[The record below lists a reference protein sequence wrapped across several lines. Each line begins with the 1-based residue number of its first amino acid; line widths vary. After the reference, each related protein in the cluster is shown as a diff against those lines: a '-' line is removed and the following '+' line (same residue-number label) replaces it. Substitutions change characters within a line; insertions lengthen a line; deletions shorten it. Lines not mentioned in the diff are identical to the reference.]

1 MVGDQVEAREVDQRS
16 DGCFI
21 DSVKLHGGL
30 FLRRIGGANLVGD
43 LNQLEVVFAYR
54 LLRYRQKAE
63 VLIRFACC
71 SSQQVLKGLGLRRIW
86 RPSSTLP
93 ACRVR
98 YHTLSKQTQA

>member
-71 SSQQVLKGLGLRRIW
+71 SSQQVLKGLGLTSRRQLCW
-86 RPSSTLP
+86 SLDVNYPGR
-93 ACRVR
+93 CGGE
-98 YHTLSKQTQA
+98 